1 MVTVPSK
8 YGIKDLREAL
18 ALGLTLIGAGS
29 NLVRKNRLA
38 AMAQLSKAG
47 GLIAPAVENGK
58 DIPNQYKDID
68 AAEMEVLV
76 ADVKTELP
84 NIVPEK
90 AILLVDIA
98 ITTVLNIVKG
108 VHQYN
113 EASKK

>member
-1 MVTVPSK
+1 MVSVPSK

-38 AMAQLSKAG
+38 AMGLLSKAG
-47 GLIAPAVENGK
+47 GLIAPAVENVK

-68 AAEMEVLV
+68 ASEMDILV
-76 ADVKTELP
+76 GDVKAELP
-84 NIVPEK
+84 NIVPAK
-90 AILLVDIA
+90 AVLLVEIA
-98 ITTVLNIVKG
+98 ISTVLSIAKG
-108 VHQYN
+108 VHEYS